1 MVRQCHE
8 NTCPVGIATQDEN
21 LRAKFTGAPEQV
33 MQLFKFIAED
43 VRSYL
48 QIFNVDSLDDLI
60 GHADLLGLKVMD
72 NNLPKSLHKL
82 LRNAVSDLSL
92 IHI

>member
-43 VRSYL
+43 VKSYL

-60 GHADLLGLKVMD
+60 DYQDRGNMFTKIV
-72 NNLPKSLHKL
+72 NNLDVKC
-82 LRNAVSDLSL
+82 
-92 IHI
+92 

>member
-48 QIFNVDSLDDLI
+48 QIFNVDSLMI
-60 GHADLLGLKVMD
+60 
-72 NNLPKSLHKL
+72 
-82 LRNAVSDLSL
+82 
-92 IHI
+92 